1 MAHDEFMAESVL
13 AEAMASRTVPDP
25 VFNCPSCSLW
35 LPPGTLACPECHTI
49 VYGRHL
55 EQLAR
60 NAAQLESERRWPE
73 ARDAWHAAL
82 AWLPAETKQAEAVQ
96 ARLDAIDAR
105 AKAEEDTRAKWTRRL
120 GPLAPAFFF
129 LLKAKTF
136 LLAILKFKFLL
147 SFVAFF
153 GIYWALFGWRFG
165 LGFTVLILLHELG
178 HYVAVRRRGLKT
190 DLPVFMPGL
199 EAYVRWYAQ
208 GMSLEVLS
216 GIALAGPVAGLLTAG
231 VCMAAFRAYG
241 GTWGSGFGS
250 ELAARDSGFGA
261 PLFGALAHV
270 GAWVN
275 LFNLVPVLGL
285 DGAQATYALDR
296 TQRAL
301 VLGTCIVFFGLLHE
315 WVYLFI
321 AAGMAWR
328 LFTGPVPEKPSSRT
342 MVSFML
348 LLFLLGA
355 VLWVVP
361 EAGR

>member
-1 MAHDEFMAESVL
+1 MGLMAEFAVTETEV
-13 AEAMASRTVPDP
+13 AIMPDP
-25 VFNCPSCSLW
+25 VFNCPNCSLW
-35 LPPGTLACPECHTI
+35 LQPGTLACPECHTI
-49 VYGRHL
+49 VYGRYL
-55 EQLAR
+55 ERLAG
-60 NAAQLESERRWPE
+60 NAAQLESEQRWPE
-73 ARDAWHAAL
+73 ARDVWRTAL
-82 AWLPAETKQAEAVQ
+82 QWLPAGTKQAAAVI
-96 ARLDAIDAR
+96 ARIDSIDAR
-105 AKAEEDTRAKWTRRL
+105 KQAAQDVRAKWTKRL
-120 GPLAPAFFF
+120 GPLAPLFFF

-165 LGFTVLILLHELG
+165 LGFTLAILLHELG
-178 HYVAVRRRGLKT
+178 HYVAVRRRGLEA
-190 DLPVFMPGL
+190 DLPVFLPGL
-199 EAYVRWYAQ
+199 GAYVRWYAQ
-208 GMSLEVLS
+208 GMSLDVLAE
-216 GIALAGPVAGLLTAG
+216 IALAGPAAGLLTALA
-231 VCMAAFRAYG
+231 CLAASRAYG
-241 GTWGSGFGS
+241 GVWGAGFGS
-250 ELAARDSGFGA
+250 ELAARNSGFGA

-270 GAWVN
+270 GAWLN
-275 LFNLVPVLGL
+275 LFNLVPVFGL

-301 VLGTCIVFFGLLHE
+301 ILGTCILFFALLHE

-328 LFTGPVPEKPSSRT
+328 LFTSPVPERPSSRT

>member
-1 MAHDEFMAESVL
+1 
-13 AEAMASRTVPDP
+13 
-25 VFNCPSCSLW
+25 
-35 LPPGTLACPECHTI
+35 
-49 VYGRHL
+49 VYGQYL

-60 NAAQLESERRWPE
+60 NAAQLESEQRWVE
-73 ARDAWHAAL
+73 ARDAWRAAL
-82 AWLPAETKQAEAVQ
+82 QRLPADTKQAAAVQ
-96 ARLDAIDAR
+96 ARIDSIDAR
-105 AKAEEDTRAKWTRRL
+105 TKAAEDTRAKWTRRL
-120 GPLAPAFFF
+120 GPLAPLFFF

-165 LGFTVLILLHELG
+165 LGFTLAILLHELG
-178 HYVAVRRRGLKT
+178 HYVAVRRRGLKA
-190 DLPVFMPGL
+190 DLPVFLPGL
-199 EAYVRWYAQ
+199 GAYVRWYAQ
-208 GMSLEVLS
+208 GMSLDVLAE
-216 GIALAGPVAGLLTAG
+216 IALAGPAAGLLTA
-231 VCMAAFRAYG
+231 VACLAAFRAFG
-241 GTWGSGFGS
+241 GVWGSGFGS
-250 ELAARDSGFGA
+250 ELAARNSGFGA

-270 GAWVN
+270 GAWLN
-275 LFNLVPVLGL
+275 LFNLVPVFGL

-301 VLGTCIVFFGLLHE
+301 VLATCILFFVLLHE

-328 LFTGPVPEKPSSRT
+328 LFTLVPDKPSSRT